1 MASNDEWGDIFN
13 GEPENT
19 STEKA
24 NTGNNEEKENVKPVK
39 LGRMATAGIV
49 VALLVVV
56 LIAIITIRGCTI
68 EKEQN
73 SNQTQGTTISVSAEQ
88 PEGTKKPN
96 EVATENSDFNS
107 KNVESDTSRT
117 ENLTSAPASNPNGN
131 TAEKS
136 ENVEGSGNSKTTDG
150 GLSEVVEPALNNPS
164 TTRGIVVGK
173 HSYLYKGSYVYGV
186 SLSIL
191 IGDEARTVQYFCPKK
206 TYDALKSTDALT
218 VSYQEDSVGTVSV
231 ISISK

>member
-13 GEPENT
+13 GEPEDT

-24 NTGNNEEKENVKPVK
+24 DTGNNEEKENVKPVK

-56 LIAIITIRGCTI
+56 LIVIITIRGCTI

-88 PEGTKKPN
+88 PEGTKKPD

-136 ENVEGSGNSKTTDG
+136 ENVEGSGNSETTDG

-191 IGDEARTVQYFCPKK
+191 IGDEAKTVQYFCPKK

-218 VSYQEDSVGTVSV
+218 VSYQEDSVGTISV